1 MEHILVKYLLITELI
16 EIVATK
22 HKLTIAQAR
31 DKVYKSGV
39 TDLIEDDETGLYE
52 DSPAYLFSQFENRIM
67 KS

>member
-1 MEHILVKYLLITELI
+1 MEHILVKYLLITRLI
-16 EIVATK
+16 EIVATE
-22 HKLTIAQAR
+22 HKLTFAEAR

-52 DSPAYLFSQFENRIM
+52 DLPDYLFSQFENRIM